1 MMDFKDFTKGFH
13 DSPSPSP
20 RKPGTPRPAV
30 NAAPGKRQQLRGQI
44 GGIIQEL
51 LNLPALSDT
60 DRRLLNIASALAYL
74 LAGGRS

>member
-1 MMDFKDFTKGFH
+1 MMDFKDFTRGFH
-13 DSPSPSP
+13 NNPSPQPHKSP
-20 RKPGTPRPAV
+20 TLRPRL

-60 DRRLLNIASALAYL
+60 DRRMLNISSALAYL